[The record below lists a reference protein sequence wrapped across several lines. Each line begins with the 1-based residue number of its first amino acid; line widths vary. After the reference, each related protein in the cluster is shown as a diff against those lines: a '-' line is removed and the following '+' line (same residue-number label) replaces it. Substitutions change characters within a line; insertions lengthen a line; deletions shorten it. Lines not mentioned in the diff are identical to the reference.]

1 MEIMTMTLKLVV
13 PCEALDLHVA
23 FDGACFEHA
32 MSKVTQYAIND
43 DKVSKDLMSI
53 SVKYV

>member
-1 MEIMTMTLKLVV
+1 MTLKLVV